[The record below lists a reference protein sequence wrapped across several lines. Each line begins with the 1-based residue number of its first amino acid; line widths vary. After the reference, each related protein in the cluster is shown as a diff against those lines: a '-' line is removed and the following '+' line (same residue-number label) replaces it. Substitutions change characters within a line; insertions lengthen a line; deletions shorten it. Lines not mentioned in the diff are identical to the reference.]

1 MPFLCKYGALI
12 IFILTDP
19 IPMAAAWDFSSPLYR
34 LTYDYQCIGHLAFT
48 FVPSIENVLLD
59 LPTMLVPQF
68 QLPIHQL
75 LAVIA
80 MLVFLG
86 VIVVVAGA
94 VDIKYDV
101 SASRDT

>member
-1 MPFLCKYGALI
+1 
-12 IFILTDP
+12 
-19 IPMAAAWDFSSPLYR
+19 
-34 LTYDYQCIGHLAFT
+34 
-48 FVPSIENVLLD
+48 
-59 LPTMLVPQF
+59 MLVPQF

-86 VIVVVAGA
+86 VIVVVACA

-101 SASRDT
+101 SASRDN